1 MTSVDDR
8 TSGGQWGFPPLPAA
22 VGDESW
28 SADGEAGWL
37 GWVHDAEAAPAAS
50 VGCEAVFD
58 ELAEQ
63 VGEGESRLAAVDDPI
78 AELATQTRRRA
89 AQAMRR
95 RRAFERI
102 ASAAGTVAAVAVV
115 GGGAWLALAGGQNS
129 SAASKPAPTAV
140 PAVETTPPSAR
151 TAAPA
156 WCEEV
161 QTPGRVVS
169 ASAGDRASAIGVI
182 LFQQYAWYELRDAE
196 AVRSVLAADAVAASV
211 EATRAAIAT
220 TPAGTRHCVTIT
232 PITGDRFSVHVAE
245 RHPDESEVSWDQ
257 VITTAQRDGAVV
269 ITSITAGDN

>member
-8 TSGGQWGFPPLPAA
+8 TSDRQWVLPPLSAA
-22 VGDESW
+22 VAEESVA
-28 SADGEAGWL
+28 ADGDAGWL
-37 GWVHDAEAAPAAS
+37 GWVDDPDAAPL
-50 VGCEAVFD
+50 VPGGRGTVFD
-58 ELAEQ
+58 DQAQQ
-63 VGEGESRLAAVDDPI
+63 VDERERPLAAVDDPV
-78 AELATQTRRRA
+78 AELAAQTRRRA
-89 AQAMRR
+89 DHAMRR
-95 RRAFERI
+95 RRAFERF

-129 SAASKPAPTAV
+129 SAAPKPAPTAV

-151 TAAPA
+151 TAAPV

-169 ASAGDRASAIGVI
+169 ASAGDRATAIGVI
-182 LFQQYAWYELRDAE
+182 LFQQYAWYELRDAD

-232 PITGDRFSVHVAE
+232 PVTGDRFSVHIAE

-257 VITTAQRDGAVV
+257 VVTTAQRDGAVV
-269 ITSITAGDN
+269 ITSITAGGN